1 MRQRTRAMQRASPR
15 ARPHL
20 GPAHTRT
27 LPRRAP
33 PLHRALL
40 ALPARAR
47 HRMPASTP
55 LAAPHADEHS
65 TALSRACL
73 VVPLPRR
80 PHACASR
87 RTTPPCA
94 PPATARRPPLL
105 WPIKDRGVTEEEESE
120 EELGGQYHKPEP
132 EDPYREQE
140 LPEGSEDEK
149 DLDFVAE
156 DIE

>member
-105 WPIKDRGVTEEEESE
+105 WPIKGPPLHHRAPAIS
-120 EELGGQYHKPEP
+120 
-132 EDPYREQE
+132 PY
-140 LPEGSEDEK
+140 LPLPSPATRPPPPGHR
-149 DLDFVAE
+149 LCCR
-156 DIE
+156 